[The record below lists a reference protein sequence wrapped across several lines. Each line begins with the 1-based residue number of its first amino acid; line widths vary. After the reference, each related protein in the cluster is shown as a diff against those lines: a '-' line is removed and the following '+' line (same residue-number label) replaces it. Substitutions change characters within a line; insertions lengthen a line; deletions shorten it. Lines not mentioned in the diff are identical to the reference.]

1 VTVDTRQRII
11 EVTAEL
17 LQRSPAEPVSTR
29 AICEAAGVSAPTLY
43 HHFGD
48 KDGLYDAVV
57 TYGFEF
63 YLAAKHALAP
73 TGDPVVDLCH
83 AWDAHVDFGVT
94 HPALYALMYGTA
106 RVGEGSPASREAHTL
121 LTGLLARVAQ
131 AGQLRIDLE
140 AATAA
145 IEAACVGAT
154 LQAIRGDQGAD
165 AATLLRDTVFDS
177 VVTGRPQ
184 ATHVTQSTHS
194 LQTDTVTGTASRL
207 AALLGEQPPGEGPL
221 TPEEQSLL
229 TQWLRRLSDRGQPRP
244 APDPALP
251 SGRS

>member
-57 TYGFEF
+57 TYGFES

-94 HPALYALMYGTA
+94 HPALYAL
-106 RVGEGSPASREAHTL
+106 TL

-154 LQAIRGDQGAD
+154 LQAIRGGQGAD
-165 AATLLRDTVFDS
+165 ASTLLRDTVFAS

-184 ATHVTQSTHS
+184 ATHLTQSTHP
-194 LQTDTVTGTASRL
+194 LQTNTLTGTAHRL
-207 AALLGEQPPGEGPL
+207 AALLGEQPPGQGPL

-229 TQWLRRLSDRGQPRP
+229 TQWLRRLS
-244 APDPALP
+244 
-251 SGRS
+251 